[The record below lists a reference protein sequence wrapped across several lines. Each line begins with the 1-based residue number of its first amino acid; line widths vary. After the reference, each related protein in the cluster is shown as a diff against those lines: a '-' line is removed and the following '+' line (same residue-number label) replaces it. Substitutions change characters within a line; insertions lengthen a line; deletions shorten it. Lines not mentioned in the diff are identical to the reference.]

1 MMRTLIAVV
10 AALAATFEA
19 QAAGAVDEGRFLLAG
34 HFQLRVNGKVEPDAR
49 LFWGGQGVPRLL
61 VVTPALSR
69 PVMII
74 AGEKRVVALAPA
86 DIVADPSDPEAA
98 LVRRSGTDAGPS
110 LEIDGAK
117 LKFTLG
123 AARAAVE
130 PRDPLLGD
138 ATPERLLAYMPEYRR
153 NAAAYAPQIGA
164 MRMLESL
171 PGKAEVVVYFGT
183 WCPHCEHFVPRLLK
197 VAQSLHGKG
206 IVFRFHGVPGTA
218 GFDDDA
224 KRANVQAVPVAIVRR
239 DGQVLGRIEGEK
251 WEQPEV
257 ALGGIL
263 LGY

>member
-1 MMRTLIAVV
+1 MMRTLIAAV
-10 AALAATFEA
+10 AALAAAFGA

-34 HFQLRVNGKVEPDAR
+34 HFQLRVNEKVVPDAR

-61 VVTPALSR
+61 VVAPALPR
-69 PVMII
+69 PVMIV

-86 DIVADPSDPEAA
+86 DVAADPSDPEAA
-98 LVRRSGTDAGPS
+98 LVRRSGADDGPS
-110 LEIDGAK
+110 LSIDGAK

-123 AARAAVE
+123 AARAVVE
-130 PRDPLLGD
+130 PREPLVGD
-138 ATPERLLAYMPEYRR
+138 VPVERVLAYMPEYRR
-153 NAAAYAPQIGA
+153 NAAAYRPQIGA

-171 PGKAEVVVYFGT
+171 PGKAEVEVFFGT

-197 VAQSLHGKG
+197 VAQSLHAKG
-206 IVFRFHGVPGTA
+206 IVFRFHGVPQTA
-218 GFDDDA
+218 GLDDEA
-224 KRANVQAVPVAIVRR
+224 KRANVQAVPIAVVRR
-239 DGQVLGRIEGEK
+239 DGQVMGRIEGEK